1 MKTFRPP
8 VKDIEMTTPV
18 SSSFVTVQQHERT
31 KTQLPE
37 NWAKDK
43 DVDGNKYYYNKHSGE
58 TSWVAPNGSKQV
70 PVQEGHGRTKTQLPE
85 NWAKDKDVDGNKYYY
100 HKNSGETSWV
110 APNGSKQVP
119 VQEGQQQQQQVHVQ
133 EGHGRTKTQLPENWA
148 KDKDVDGNKYYYH
161 KNSGETSWVAPNGS
175 KQVPDNSGSGSSN
188 AHNRNKTVMPTGWSA
203 DYDANSDKFYI
214 DPNGNMQ
221 WEKPPQSNGI

>member
-119 VQEGQQQQQQVHVQ
+119 
-133 EGHGRTKTQLPENWA
+133 
-148 KDKDVDGNKYYYH
+148 
-161 KNSGETSWVAPNGS
+161 
-175 KQVPDNSGSGSSN
+175 DNSGSGSSN

>member
-18 SSSFVTVQQHERT
+18 SSSFVTVQQHE
-31 KTQLPE
+31 
-37 NWAKDK
+37 
-43 DVDGNKYYYNKHSGE
+43 
-58 TSWVAPNGSKQV
+58 
-70 PVQEGHGRTKTQLPE
+70 
-85 NWAKDKDVDGNKYYY
+85 
-100 HKNSGETSWV
+100 
-110 APNGSKQVP
+110 
-119 VQEGQQQQQQVHVQ
+119 
-133 EGHGRTKTQLPENWA
+133 RTKTQLPENWA

>member
-1 MKTFRPP
+1 MSAAATVFICCCCLLVHLIRKRQGRKKKRKQLSHPLPAVALQEQQPIPNYQNPMKTFRPP

-18 SSSFVTVQQHERT
+18 SSSFVTVQQHE
-31 KTQLPE
+31 
-37 NWAKDK
+37 
-43 DVDGNKYYYNKHSGE
+43 
-58 TSWVAPNGSKQV
+58 
-70 PVQEGHGRTKTQLPE
+70 
-85 NWAKDKDVDGNKYYY
+85 
-100 HKNSGETSWV
+100 
-110 APNGSKQVP
+110 
-119 VQEGQQQQQQVHVQ
+119 
-133 EGHGRTKTQLPENWA
+133 RTKTQLPENWA